1 MVGWY
6 TGFDP
11 SPHGSTGAIS
21 TAQSRVVFL
30 RSPRIWPA
38 SDARTSTIHL
48 TRSQSLVWFVPT
60 EEYHRETQVEKQ
72 TKEVKDHKE
81 KAEKDIEE
89 IATTTKGRI
98 EESKTQA
105 VAEMQKKGATMV
117 QKVTTDI
124 SAWVQTAEGDL
135 QKKAANIRTFH

>member
-1 MVGWY
+1 M
-6 TGFDP
+6 
-11 SPHGSTGAIS
+11 
-21 TAQSRVVFL
+21 
-30 RSPRIWPA
+30 
-38 SDARTSTIHL
+38 
-48 TRSQSLVWFVPT
+48 VWFVPT

-72 TKEVKDHKE
+72 TKEVKEHKE

-105 VAEMQKKGATMV
+105 VAEMQKKGAIMV

-124 SAWVQTAEGDL
+124 SSYVQRAEGDL
-135 QKKAANIRTFH
+135 QKKAENIRTFH